1 MTRRIAIGGIWHETN
16 TFARKLTTFG
26 DFENYQLAKGEQ
38 IFQRYTGSNTELGG
52 VIDAA
57 KGYDIELLPTL
68 FAGAVPSGTI
78 ERETLDSLTDELI
91 ERLNAYQPIDGA
103 VMAMHGA
110 AAAQD
115 IPDADAYV
123 LGRVRKALGK
133 TIPLVATYDFHANL
147 SDDMVN
153 NADLLI
159 GYDTFP
165 HVDMG
170 DRGREATKRVVEFT
184 LTKRRPTA
192 ALRRVPLLTV
202 PQMQATDQGPAK
214 HLMEQIHQI
223 ETRASILCASMALG
237 FPYSDVAHL
246 GANVLVNGW
255 TAKEAHEAAD
265 DMVKHIWAERAAFTP
280 QLTSVD
286 TAVKQAIASDVHPV
300 ILVEPADN
308 VGGGAAGDCAVI
320 LESLIRLKANG
331 SVIVIADPVAAK
343 AAQQAGVGQPFNSLV
358 GGKTDDQHG
367 EAYLLNGV
375 VKQIGEAKFTHKGSY
390 MTGFVTQMGLTAVIE
405 SNGNQIVLTSLRTMP
420 FDAEQIRCL
429 GIEPAQQK
437 IIVVKSAMAWRSAYG
452 DVAKKIIF
460 LDTPGVCASNLDYF
474 NFTKRPDPVYPL
486 EPDTPLTFKKT
497 GQVTNE
503 P

>member
-16 TFARKLTTFG
+16 TFARKLTTLD
-26 DFENYQLAKGEQ
+26 DFENYQLAKGTQ
-38 IFQRYTGSNTELGG
+38 IIDRYTGSNTELGG

-57 KGYDIELLPTL
+57 RDYDITLLPTL

-78 ERETLDSLTDELI
+78 AKETLTALPEELVD
-91 ERLNAYQPIDGA
+91 RLVSHHPIDGA

-115 IPDADAYV
+115 IADADAYV
-123 LGRVRKALGK
+123 LGRVREALGK

-147 SDDMVN
+147 SDDMVSS
-153 NADLLI
+153 ADLLI

-170 DRGREATKRVVEFT
+170 DRGREAAKCVVE
-184 LTKRRPTA
+184 LTSTTRRPTA

-202 PQMQATDQGPAK
+202 PQMQATDQLPTQP
-214 HLMEQIHQI
+214 LMERIHEI
-223 ETRASILCASMALG
+223 ETRPGIVCASMALG
-237 FPYSDVAHL
+237 FPYSDVTHL

-255 TAKEAHEAAD
+255 NAKEAHAAAD
-265 DMVKHIWAERAAFTP
+265 EMVNNIWATRENFTP
-280 QLTSVD
+280 QLTAVD
-286 TAVKQAIASDVHPV
+286 AAVEQAIASDVHPV
-300 ILVEPADN
+300 VLVAPADN

-320 LESLIRLKANG
+320 LESLVRLKASG
-331 SVIVIADPVAAK
+331 AVIVIADPVAAK
-343 AAQQAGVGQPFNSLV
+343 TAQQAGVGGKFNALV
-358 GGKTDDQHG
+358 GGNTDDQHG

-375 VKQIGEAKFTHKGSY
+375 VKRVGEASFTHKGSY

-405 SNGNQIVLTSLRTMP
+405 ANGNQIVLTSLRTMP
-420 FDAEQIRCL
+420 FDAEQLRCL
-429 GIEPAQQK
+429 SIEPAQQK

-460 LDTPGVCASNLDYF
+460 LDTPGVCASNLAHF
-474 NFTKRPDPVYPL
+474 NFTKRPEPVYPL
-486 EPDTPLTFKKT
+486 ELDTSLT
-497 GQVTNE
+497 
-503 P
+503 